1 MKKINTICLIE
12 DEPIQTFIATKIIKM
27 SGMCENILIF
37 KNGKEAYEKLSAI
50 ILRGENLP
58 EIILLDLNMP
68 IWDGWQFLD
77 EFTKIPISN
86 TVIIYI
92 LTSSN
97 DPDDLKKAEI
107 YNLSNSYLVK
117 PITLEQ
123 LKTILAEI
131 ESHK

>member
-1 MKKINTICLIE
+1 MKRINTICIVEDDPMQVFIITKMIE
-12 DEPIQTFIATKIIKM
+12 MTEM
-27 SGMCENILIF
+27 VENTMVF
-37 KNGKEAYEKLSAI
+37 NNGKEAYNKLADIVLAGEK
-50 ILRGENLP
+50 LP

-97 DPDDLKKAEI
+97 DPADLKRAEA
-107 YNLSNSYLVK
+107 YNLSKNYLVK
-117 PITLEQ
+117 PIPVEQ
-123 LKTILAEI
+123 LKAVLAEI
-131 ESHK
+131 E

>member
-1 MKKINTICLIE
+1 MKKINNICLIE

-27 SGMCENILIF
+27 SGMVENILIF
-37 KNGKEAYEKLSAI
+37 KNGKEAYDKLKDI
-50 ILRGENLP
+50 ILAGENLP

-77 EFTKIPISN
+77 EFTKLPISS

-97 DPDDLKKAEI
+97 DPDDLKRAES
-107 YNLSNSYLVK
+107 YNLSKNYLIK
-117 PITLEQ
+117 PLTLERFNAV
-123 LKTILAEI
+123 LAEI
-131 ESHK
+131 E

>member
-27 SGMCENILIF
+27 SGMVENIVIF
-37 KNGKEAYEKLSAI
+37 KNGKEAYDNLKSI
-50 ILRGENLP
+50 ILMGENLP

-68 IWDGWQFLD
+68 VWDGWQFLD
-77 EFTKIPISN
+77 EFTKTPISS

-97 DPDDLKKAEI
+97 DPDDLKRAET
-107 YNLSNSYLVK
+107 YNLSKSYLVK
-117 PITLEQ
+117 PITLAQ
-123 LKTILAEI
+123 LNTIFTEI
-131 ESHK
+131 E

>member
-1 MKKINTICLIE
+1 MKKINTICLVE

-27 SGMCENILIF
+27 TGMVENIIIF
-37 KNGKEAYEKLSAI
+37 NNGKEAYDKLRAL
-50 ILRGENLP
+50 ILAGENLP

-77 EFTKIPISN
+77 EFTKMPISS

-97 DPDDLKKAEI
+97 DPDDLKKAET
-107 YNLSNSYLVK
+107 YNLSKNYLIK
-117 PITLEQ
+117 PITLDR
-123 LKTILAEI
+123 LKTVFAEI
-131 ESHK
+131 K